1 MKRTVALIFVLFTL
15 AGAAGA
21 APEQPEEAFEFDDFP
36 LEDILEYPT
45 WFKRSFLNLPDDLA
59 EAAAAGKKGVIVYF
73 GQKRCAYCK
82 MLMDV
87 NFKLTDIV
95 NYTRENFDVIPIDI
109 WSPEEMTDTAG
120 NEMTQREYAVR
131 MGTNFTPSLL
141 FYDTNGKLA
150 LRLRG
155 YYPPYQFRAAL
166 EYVAG
171 GHYLREKFPV
181 YMARGDQ
188 TLRFE
193 AEDMVEQPFFSPPP
207 FNLDRSRYPAELP
220 LVVFFEQGNCHACD
234 ILHTQPL
241 SRQPIRKLLNRLE
254 SVQLDMWSDT
264 PVVTPSGRQ
273 TTAREWAE
281 ELGIFFAPSI
291 VFFDEYGKEIIRVES
306 VVHLFRLRNVLN
318 YVLSRGYVTEPN
330 FLRWSSRTRRVLDD
344 DIAPEPR
351 PAPERPRPPSP
362 PERPTPPQEQNSER

>member
-171 GHYLREKFPV
+171 RHYEREPFPV
-181 YMARGDQ
+181 YMARGDA
-188 TLRFE
+188 TMRFE
-193 AEDMVEQPFFSPPP
+193 KSDLNEQDFFIPPP
-207 FNLDRSRYPAELP
+207 HNLDRTRFAGQRP
-220 LVVFFEQGNCHACD
+220 LVVFFEQGDCHACD
-234 ILHTQPL
+234 VLHTQPL
-241 SRQPIRKLLNRLE
+241 RQPTIHRLFNQFDN
-254 SVQLDMWSDT
+254 VQLDMWSDQ
-264 PVVTPSGRQ
+264 PVVTPAGKI
-273 TTAREWAE
+273 TTAREWAQ
-281 ELGIFFAPSI
+281 ELGIFYAPSI
-291 VFFDEYGKEIIRVES
+291 LFFDESGEEIIRVDS
-306 VVHLFRLRNVLN
+306 VVRFFRLRNVLN
-318 YVLSRGYVTEPN
+318 YVISRGYKSYPN
-330 FLRWSSRTRRVLDD
+330 FQSWRVSSGF
-344 DIAPEPR
+344 
-351 PAPERPRPPSP
+351 
-362 PERPTPPQEQNSER
+362 